1 MMERKIAV
9 DPSEIRELDIVELI
23 DGREATIV
31 FVPKDAITGFEI
43 DVGTGPKNWDTIG
56 ISASQIKRILWHAR

>member
-1 MMERKIAV
+1 MTKKTTV

-31 FVPKDAITGFEI
+31 FVPKDPTTGFEA
-43 DVGTGPKNWDTIG
+43 DVGSGPENWETIG
-56 ISASQIKRILWHAR
+56 IRASQIKRILWHAR